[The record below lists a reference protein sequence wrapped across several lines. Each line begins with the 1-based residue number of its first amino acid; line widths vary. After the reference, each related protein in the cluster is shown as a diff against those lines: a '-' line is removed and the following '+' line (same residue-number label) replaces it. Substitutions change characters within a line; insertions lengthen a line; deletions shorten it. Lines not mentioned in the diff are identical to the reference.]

1 MWKTRS
7 LGVMVFCRR
16 CLYLTDVLTRAVLY
30 LAVKRS
36 ETPNILVQVQPE
48 MSFPEHPQGVF
59 QELVLGG
66 VEHPLEAAVPRGG
79 ECAAGPACAAAV
91 GYRALPWLCHIS
103 PSVPHELWHP
113 GALLLAPGVL
123 SWLIK
128 WDIPAGTVLPM
139 LDFLLLKT
147 KFQLGASCRACPEC
161 IVVKASPWAAP

>member
-1 MWKTRS
+1 MI
-7 LGVMVFCRR
+7 FCRR

-91 GYRALPWLCHIS
+91 GYRALPWVCHIS

-123 SWLIK
+123 S
-128 WDIPAGTVLPM
+128 
-139 LDFLLLKT
+139 
-147 KFQLGASCRACPEC
+147 
-161 IVVKASPWAAP
+161 